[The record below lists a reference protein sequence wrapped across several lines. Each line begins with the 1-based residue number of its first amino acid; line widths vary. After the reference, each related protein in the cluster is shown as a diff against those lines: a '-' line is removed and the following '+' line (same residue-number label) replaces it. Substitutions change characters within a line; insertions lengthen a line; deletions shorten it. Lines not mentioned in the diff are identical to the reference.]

1 MKSGGGW
8 KICSSESCFTVLTN
22 GTVLELAGP
31 FLLWYRSRTI
41 KSFRKQP
48 PRNGTKTPVNLDFQ
62 VIRGKTTDLYWN
74 PLEHIKGMEYRE
86 VRARLLYK
94 VHEFTLLLFSSL
106 IVKGDWKFMSLTVS
120 SPRLVSK
127 LPVTISFQLSWHS
140 YNFSWEFGLDFIHWE
155 FQLLGVVSSSSKS
168 SIAMLWYKNR
178 AVSGAPLGAQII

>member
-48 PRNGTKTPVNLDFQ
+48 PPNGTKTPVNLDFQ
-62 VIRGKTTDLYWN
+62 VITAKTTDLQWN
-74 PLEHIKGMEYRE
+74 PLEHIKGMEYSE

-94 VHEFTLLLFSSL
+94 VHEFMFLLSSSL

-120 SPRLVSK
+120 SPRLFST
-127 LPVTISFQLSWHS
+127 LPATISFQLSWHS
-140 YNFSWEFGLDFIHWE
+140 TTSTVSLTWILFIENLSCLELYHHPA
-155 FQLLGVVSSSSKS
+155 SP
-168 SIAMLWYKNR
+168 IAMLWCKNR
-178 AVSGAPLGAQII
+178 AVSGAPLGAQMI